1 MPPPNPERWFAT
13 ASLQRPARLGNAPCE
28 IYAETVQSVV
38 FCDESPFPVSK
49 RDTRVRIYRRVN
61 ERLAPNCIR
70 FRGDKR
76 SAHVWGA
83 ISWWGKSELYFI
95 DGNLNADRYIHE
107 VLAPVLLPFYR
118 RHPRHA
124 HFLQD
129 NAPPHRAF
137 ATRDWLTAHNID

>member
-1 MPPPNPERWFAT
+1 M
-13 ASLQRPARLGNAPCE
+13 
-28 IYAETVQSVV
+28 
-38 FCDESPFPVSK
+38 
-49 RDTRVRIYRRVN
+49 
-61 ERLAPNCIR
+61 
-70 FRGDKR
+70 
-76 SAHVWGA
+76 WGA

-95 DGNLNADRYIHE
+95 DGNLNADRYIHD

-137 ATRDWLTAHNID
+137 ATRDWLTAHNIDLLDRPWPAKSPDLNSIENLWGIMGTNIRSSLNPPTNLEEIQDALREEWAAILLQLIRRMILSRLRVVTLSIDRLNYS